1 MLDMHGNS
9 TKSLRQALLKQRSE
23 FMASPDCDQT
33 KDRLFGALNQFL
45 LNQGQAIQSIAL
57 YCPIQNEIDLRPTL
71 LDWAKAQA
79 HRQLALPYA
88 KENKHLDFYLW
99 QEGDVL
105 SPSKHGVP
113 EPIPSNPLRPKLLP
127 DCILLPCVGWS
138 ASADGNQY
146 WRLGYGGGYFDRTL
160 ALMRKL
166 GHQPICVGIGFD
178 WQKLDQT
185 QWSAQPHDEALT
197 FMLTESGL
205 RP

>member
-1 MLDMHGNS
+1 
-9 TKSLRQALLKQRSE
+9 
-23 FMASPDCDQT
+23 MASPDYAQT
-33 KDRLFGALNQFL
+33 EARLIGVLNQFL
-45 LNQGQAIQSIAL
+45 TKHSSELKSIAL

-88 KENKHLDFYLW
+88 KEDKHLDFYLW
-99 QEGDVL
+99 QAGDVL

-113 EPIPSNPLRPKLLP
+113 EPIPSNSQRPQILP

-138 ASADGNQY
+138 ESQDKKKH

-160 ALMRKL
+160 ALLKKL
-166 GHQPICVGIGFD
+166 GRQPICIGIGFD
-178 WQKLDQT
+178 WQKLDDT
-185 QWSAQPHDEALT
+185 KWSAQTHDEPLT
-197 FMLTESGL
+197 YMLTESGL

>member
-33 KDRLFGALNQFL
+33 KDRLIGALNQFL

-57 YCPIQNEIDLRPTL
+57 YCPIQNEIDLRPIL

-88 KENKHLDFYLW
+88 KEDKHLDFYLW
-99 QEGDVL
+99 QAGDVL

-113 EPIPSNPLRPKLLP
+113 EPIPSNSQRPQILP

-138 ASADGNQY
+138 ESQDKKKH

-160 ALMRKL
+160 ALLKKL
-166 GHQPICVGIGFD
+166 GRQPICIGIGFD
-178 WQKLDQT
+178 WQKLDDT
-185 QWSAQPHDEALT
+185 KWSAQTHDEPLT
-197 FMLTESGL
+197 YMLTESGL